1 MDSSQKPFFA
11 QKLFLDGLRQHGAGA
26 LKHAEDSYRQALIFD
41 PAHADSLHMLGCLAH
56 NAGQRDEAIALI
68 RRAIETRKNV
78 ALYHLSLGHALVAKG
93 QLSDAVPHY
102 EQALSLKPAPQ
113 AEAEAHHALGAVLR
127 ALGQGDA
134 AIHHDQ
140 QVVRLKPGD
149 AQAHNALGSALMSQ
163 SRFQEAAESY
173 RQALTRQPDLAE
185 AHNNLGTIHHRQGR
199 FPEAIAH
206 YQQALACDP
215 GLVET
220 HDNLA
225 TLFRDQ
231 GLLAEAAAGYQ
242 RALALR
248 PDFAEAHH
256 NLSIVRKEQGRL
268 SEALEE
274 ARQAV
279 ALKPES
285 ARLHSHLL
293 MGLNYSPDLDEADLT
308 AACRDWGRRHGPISA
323 RRVRQGSPVSP
334 PPLRVG
340 YVSSHFRRHPVGWF
354 LASVWPAHAAGE
366 VAIHAYSGSVLED
379 PMTRHLRSQTVVWR
393 ETAAMS
399 DAELA
404 QRIEDD
410 GIHVLVDL
418 DGHTEGNRLPLFAH
432 RPAPVQISWL
442 GHGYSTGLAAM
453 DAILMD
459 DITAPTGCESLF
471 TESVMRLPGGRL
483 CYAPPDYAPPV
494 TPPPCLSRDWV
505 TFGSFNNLAKLSP
518 TVLELWGRILAA
530 VPRARLQLRWKSLAD
545 ETERHRLR
553 AVFAAMGGDPEQLDL
568 YGAVPHPALLAAYG
582 DIDIALDSFPFGGG
596 LTSCEALWMGVPVVT
611 WPGQRPMSR
620 QTLGF
625 LAALGETETLAA
637 KSADGMVAL
646 AATLAATPARL
657 TVLRT
662 NLRPQMAASPL
673 CNGPRMA
680 RALEAA
686 YRNAYRVFRRL
697 HPGIEQESSDAQ
709 SVLAGTQDKAAHQS
723 GPLSTPDF
731 FTKNLL

>member
-1 MDSSQKPFFA
+1 MASSQKQCLA
-11 QKLFLDGLRQHGAGA
+11 QKLFLDGLRQHGTGA
-26 LKHAEDSYRQALIFD
+26 LKQAEESYRQALILD
-41 PAHADSLHMLGCLAH
+41 PDHADSLHMLGCLAH
-56 NAGQRDEAIALI
+56 NAGQTDTAIVLI
-68 RRAIETRKNV
+68 RRAIATRKNV
-78 ALYHLSLGHALVAKG
+78 ALYHLSLGHALLAQG
-93 QLSDAVPHY
+93 RLSDAILHY
-102 EQALSLKPAPQ
+102 EQALSLKPAPL
-113 AEAEAHHALGAVLR
+113 AEAEAHQALGMVLR
-127 ALGQGDA
+127 VLGQGDS

-140 QVVRLKPGD
+140 QVVRLKPDD

-163 SRFQEAAESY
+163 GRFQEAAACY
-173 RQALTRQPDLAE
+173 RQALTLKPDWAE

-206 YQQALACDP
+206 YQQALIYDP
-215 GLVET
+215 SLAET

-231 GLLAEAAAGYQ
+231 GLLTEAAAGYQ

-279 ALKPES
+279 VLKPES
-285 ARLHSHLL
+285 ARLHSNLL
-293 MGLNYSPDLDEADLT
+293 MGLNYSPDLDEAGLT
-308 AACRDWGRRHGPISA
+308 AACRDWGHRHGSISA
-323 RRVRQGSPVSP
+323 RHPHPGSPVLP

-354 LASVWPAHAAGE
+354 LASVWPAHAADA
-366 VAIHAYSGSVLED
+366 VTIHAYSGNILED

-418 DGHTEGNRLPLFAH
+418 DGHTEGNRLPLFAR

-459 DITAPTGCESLF
+459 DITAPTGCESHF
-471 TESVMRLPGGRL
+471 IERVIRLPNGRL

-530 VPRARLQLRWKSLAD
+530 VPRARLQMRWKSLSD
-545 ETERHRLR
+545 EAERHRLR
-553 AVFAAMGGDPEQLDL
+553 AVFAAMGGDPGRLDL

-582 DIDIALDSFPFGGG
+582 DIDIALDSVPFGGG

-637 KSADGMVAL
+637 ESADHMVAL
-646 AATLAATPARL
+646 AATLAATPAHL
-657 TVLRT
+657 TTLRA
-662 NLRPQMAASPL
+662 NLRPRMAASPL
-673 CNGPRMA
+673 CDGPRMA

-686 YRNAYRVFRRL
+686 YRNAYRTLISARR
-697 HPGIEQESSDAQ
+697 G
-709 SVLAGTQDKAAHQS
+709 LAT
-723 GPLSTPDF
+723 
-731 FTKNLL
+731 